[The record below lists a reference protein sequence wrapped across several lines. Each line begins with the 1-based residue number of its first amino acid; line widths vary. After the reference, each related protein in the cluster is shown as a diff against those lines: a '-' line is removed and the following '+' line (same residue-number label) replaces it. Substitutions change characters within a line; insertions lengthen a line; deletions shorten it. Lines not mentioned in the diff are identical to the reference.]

1 MKSILSVV
9 AMLALLVSG
18 SAFSAEAALVIFGG
32 TGQTTSV
39 GGSQAASQGA
49 GGAAIFGASQTA
61 AHADSGNAGAANT
74 TVTPTGV
81 TSSHVNTSFSNTA
94 NASASLGL
102 AAAGSQQ
109 GSNAGGFSGAQ
120 GTFGSVGLGV
130 YTLP

>member
-1 MKSILSVV
+1 MKSIVSVLAV
-9 AMLALLVSG
+9 MAMFVTG
-18 SAFSAEAALVIFGG
+18 SAFAAEAALVIFGG
-32 TGQTTSV
+32 TGQTTSF
-39 GGSQAASQGA
+39 GGSQAQSAGA

-94 NASASLGL
+94 NASAALGL
-102 AAAGSQQ
+102 AAAGSNQN
-109 GSNAGGFSGAQ
+109 SNAGGFSAAQ
-120 GTFGSVGLGV
+120 GTFGSIGLGV